1 MVKSLKCTEY
11 SKFELEY
18 VDTTHNMTE
27 QWHAWYSA
35 KAEAAMRDA
44 ETKSEIPVYFDEHNA
59 PVETTFVSKERQL
72 DFYSEWDD
80 LEYKGVVTRWN
91 RK

>member
-11 SKFELEY
+11 STFEL
-18 VDTTHNMTE
+18 VDGRTDTTYTMAE

-44 ETKSEIPVYFDEHNA
+44 ETKSEIPVYFDEHKV
-59 PVETTFVSKERQL
+59 PVETTFVSKDRHL

-91 RK
+91 